1 MEIQTKLIGLYA
13 MELNM
18 IMEIERD
25 SVDIKRIIK
34 ECTCAKIAKKIVSH
48 DF

>member
-1 MEIQTKLIGLYA
+1 

-18 IMEIERD
+18 IMEIEKGY
-25 SVDIKRIIK
+25 VDIKRIIK
-34 ECTCAKIAKKIVSH
+34 EYTCAKIANKITSH